1 MSNTSFLQVQQEYE
15 NMIASY
21 ATLLGNNSSLD
32 DALSVVNQKLKL
44 YQESNTAAAILASI
58 SSITSASLAAA
69 NTGRPPDQAV
79 TEYSAN
85 QAVATAALAQ
95 TETNTQILQARP
107 SSSEIQ
113 GAFSPISDYYLKLSS
128 SISSLQN
135 YINTAAK
142 NINNST
148 PRLLNEERYTN
159 SIHPEQS
166 MEAREAS
173 WSFFPELRM
182 SSFPYLISASV
193 FMASLSIILIFN
205 MYGFSGQ
212 VNIPV
217 SITQI
222 LSLFNSP
229 ASSVPFYQKP
239 MFLGGIAVILLI
251 STASFGFLYY
261 KAKNTNSS

>member
-1 MSNTSFLQVQQEYE
+1 MSNTSFLQAQQNYE
-15 NMIASY
+15 IMVASY
-21 ATLLGNNSSLD
+21 ITLIDSATPKTLDGVLTTFNANLLRRKADSITES
-32 DALSVVNQKLKL
+32 ALSSFFQ
-44 YQESNTAAAILASI
+44 
-58 SSITSASLAAA
+58 
-69 NTGRPPDQAV
+69 
-79 TEYSAN
+79 
-85 QAVATAALAQ
+85 
-95 TETNTQILQARP
+95 
-107 SSSEIQ
+107 
-113 GAFSPISDYYLKLSS
+113 PISDYYVKLSS
-128 SISSLQN
+128 SITSLQN

-142 NINNST
+142 NINDST

-212 VNIPV
+212 VNIPL

-222 LSLFNSP
+222 LNLFNSP
-229 ASSVPFYQKP
+229 ASSVPFYQNS
-239 MFLGGIAVILLI
+239 MFLSGIAIILLI